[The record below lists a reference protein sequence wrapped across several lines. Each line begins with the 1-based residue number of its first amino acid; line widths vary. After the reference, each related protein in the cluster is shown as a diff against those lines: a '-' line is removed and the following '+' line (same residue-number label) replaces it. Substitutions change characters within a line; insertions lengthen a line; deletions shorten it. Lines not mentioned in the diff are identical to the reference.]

1 MPLSS
6 SPNILLVED
15 SEDDAFFFRWTLQK
29 SGVRH
34 ELTHVA
40 DGAAALDFL
49 RSVQARAKTRPD
61 IVFLDLK
68 LPSYSGFEILEW
80 IRQQAWEQP
89 LHVIVLSGS
98 EHATDVTRAQSLGA
112 AGYCVKPISAE
123 QLRDR
128 LNGLSPGVPPDGHG
142 G

>member
-1 MPLSS
+1 MPFST

-29 SGVRH
+29 SGVSH
-34 ELTHVA
+34 QLTHVA
-40 DGAAALDFL
+40 DGAAALDYL
-49 RSVQARAKTRPD
+49 RAVQGGAKPRPD
-61 IVFLDLK
+61 VVFLDLK

-80 IRQQAWEQP
+80 IRQQSWPKA
-89 LHVIVLSGS
+89 LSVVVLSGS
-98 EHATDVTRAQSLGA
+98 EHATDVSRAQSLGA

-128 LNGLSPGVPPDGHG
+128 LSGLVNDTSANGNG
-142 G
+142 